1 MPIAARWQIHVGA
14 PEDAILG
21 VQSNLASVYR
31 EIGRLEDA
39 LRLRRDVYSGC
50 LRLHGEEH
58 YNTLLEV
65 NNYALCLVHLRRFEE
80 ARSLLRRTIPVARRV
95 LGEGQTLTL
104 KMRCIYAEALYK
116 DVDGTVE
123 DLRARAGEAVT
134 TLEEIERIAQRV
146 LGVGHPL
153 TGAIAQDL
161 RTSRAGLRT
170 LGPPPPGPSVER
182 TFARG
187 WLDGPS

>member
-1 MPIAARWQIHVGA
+1 MVCADCCP
-14 PEDAILG
+14 
-21 VQSNLASVYR
+21 LA
-31 EIGRLEDA
+31 
-39 LRLRRDVYSGC
+39 
-50 LRLHGEEH
+50 
-58 YNTLLEV
+58 
-65 NNYALCLVHLRRFEE
+65 E
-80 ARSLLRRTIPVARRV
+80 ARSLLRRTIPVAQRV

-104 KMRCIYAEALYK
+104 RMRCIYAEALYK

-123 DLRARAGEAVT
+123 DLRARVGEAVT
-134 TLEEIERIAQRV
+134 TLEEIERTAQRV
-146 LGVGHPL
+146 LGAGHPL
-153 TGAIAQDL
+153 TVTIEKDL

>member
-1 MPIAARWQIHVGA
+1 MA
-14 PEDAILG
+14 
-21 VQSNLASVYR
+21 
-31 EIGRLEDA
+31 
-39 LRLRRDVYSGC
+39 
-50 LRLHGEEH
+50 
-58 YNTLLEV
+58 
-65 NNYALCLVHLRRFEE
+65 
-80 ARSLLRRTIPVARRV
+80 
-95 LGEGQTLTL
+95 
-104 KMRCIYAEALYK
+104 MRCIYAEALYK

-123 DLRARAGEAVT
+123 DLRARVGEAVT
-134 TLEEIERIAQRV
+134 TLEEIERTAQHV

-153 TGAIAQDL
+153 TVTIDQDL